1 MAIKTL
7 NPYINFNGN
16 AEKAIRLYEAALG
29 ARADNLMRFGDVPG
43 GDTPP
48 EVKNRVMHCVLRVGN
63 NVIMVSDNRPGDQLV
78 SGNQVHISLDF
89 DDEADM
95 ARKFEAL
102 SAGGKVTMPL
112 ADTFWGARFGMLTD
126 AFGIQWMLNCEK
138 RK

>member
-7 NPYINFNGN
+7 SPYFNFQGN
-16 AEKAIRLYEAALG
+16 AEKAIRHYEAALG
-29 ARADNLMRFGDVPG
+29 AKADNIMRFGDMPG

-48 EVKNRVMHCVLRVGN
+48 DVKNRVMHCVLRLGTQVM
-63 NVIMVSDNRPGDQLV
+63 MVSDVRPGEQIAP
-78 SGNQVHISLDF
+78 GGPVHISLDF

-102 SAGGKVTMPL
+102 AAGGKVTMPL

-126 AFGIQWMLNCEK
+126 AYGIQWMFNCEK
-138 RK
+138 KK